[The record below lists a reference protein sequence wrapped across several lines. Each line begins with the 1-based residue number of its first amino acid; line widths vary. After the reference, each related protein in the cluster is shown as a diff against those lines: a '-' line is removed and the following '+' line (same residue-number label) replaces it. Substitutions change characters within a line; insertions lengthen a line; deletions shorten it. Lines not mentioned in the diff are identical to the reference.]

1 MCIYIYI
8 YTPVWHSRVH
18 PYSTDVKRKAD
29 RDFQVSVSLVDLV
42 YGALDL
48 ACASNSVSGGGDIAN

>member
-1 MCIYIYI
+1 M
-8 YTPVWHSRVH
+8 H
-18 PYSTDVKRKAD
+18 PYSTDVKREVD